1 MLTLTRHAANPILR
15 PRYEVPWESSGS
27 FNGSVAAGDG
37 TVHMVYRGQSVDQA
51 HDGFALSLSTVGYAS
66 SRDGVSFTDRRQ
78 LIVPEH
84 PWEQFGCEDPRV
96 TLLGGTYFICYTAL
110 STYPYTPQGIKVA
123 VALTRDFATLDER
136 HAVTPFNSKAM
147 ALFPQLIDGGPAA
160 VLTAHTDM
168 PPAKIAL
175 ARFREI
181 SDLWSPEYWEEWYAR
196 LDAHVLPLL
205 RSPMDQVEVGA
216 QPVET
221 DDGWLL
227 VYSEIRDYLRGAG
240 RVFGIQAALLDR
252 DDPSRVVARTERP
265 LLVPEAPYEM
275 LGFVPRV
282 SFPSGALLR
291 DGRLDVYYG
300 AADTSVALAGIELES
315 LLAELRATRAQTA
328 SLRRAPEALLTR
340 FEGNPVIAPR
350 AELAWEARGTFN
362 PAAVQFG
369 DDVHLLYRAL
379 GTDDR
384 SVLGYAV
391 SRNGLVVDERP
402 TDPAYGPREP
412 FESSADGGCG
422 CEDPR
427 LTLLEGRLYL
437 LYTAYNGHD
446 ARVALSSIAPDD
458 FCARRWEGWER
469 PILVSAP
476 EVWDKDAC
484 LFPRKIDGR
493 FAVLHRLSVAMWID
507 FAYDLGDLERH
518 WLGGSVLL
526 APRPDHWDNRKVG
539 ACGPP
544 IETEDGWLLLYHGIT
559 EPGSVYS
566 VGGAL
571 LDRDDPTVV
580 LARTPEPIF
589 TPQTDYESRGVVN
602 NVVFPCGT
610 ALRGRDLYVYY
621 GGADRVVGVAVGD
634 LDRLVRHVASYP
646 AEEDA

>member
-1 MLTLTRHAANPILR
+1 MLTLVRHPANPILR
-15 PRYEVPWESSGS
+15 PRYEEGWESAGS
-27 FNGSVAAGDG
+27 FNGSVAAADG
-37 TVHMVYRGQSVDQA
+37 TVHMVYRGQSAEQA
-51 HDGFALSLSTVGYAS
+51 YDGFALSLSTVGYAS

-84 PWEQFGCEDPRV
+84 PWERYGCEDPRV
-96 TLLGGTYFICYTAL
+96 TLLGGTYYICYTAL
-110 STYPYTPQGIKVA
+110 SEYPYRPQGIKVA
-123 VALTRDFATLDER
+123 VALTRDFATIDEK
-136 HAVTPFNSKAM
+136 HAVTTFNSKAM
-147 ALFPQLIDGGPAA
+147 ALFPRLLDGGPAA

-168 PPAKIAL
+168 PPAKIAV
-175 ARFREI
+175 ARFTEI
-181 SDLWSPEYWEEWYAR
+181 SDLWSPEYWEAWYER

-205 RSPMDQVEVGA
+205 RSPMDQVEIGA
-216 QPVET
+216 PPVET

-227 VYSEIRDYLRGAG
+227 VYSEIKDYLRGAG

-252 DDPSRVVARTERP
+252 DDPSRVIARTERP
-265 LLVPEAPYEM
+265 LLVPEAPYEQ

-282 SFPSGALLR
+282 AFPSGALVR

-300 AADTSVALAGIELES
+300 AADTGVAVAGVDLEA
-315 LLAELRATRAQTA
+315 LLGELRAARSRTA
-328 SLRRAPEALLTR
+328 TMRHSPEPLLAR
-340 FEGNPVIAPR
+340 YDGNPVIAPR

-362 PAAVQFG
+362 PAAVQLG

-384 SVLGYAV
+384 SVLGYAL
-391 SRNGLVVDERP
+391 SRDGLSIAERLTEP
-402 TDPAYGPREP
+402 VYEPREP
-412 FESSADGGCG
+412 FELSSDGGSG

-427 LTLLEGRLYL
+427 LTLVDGRLYL

-458 FCARRWEGWER
+458 LTARRWDRWER
-469 PILVSAP
+469 PTLVSAP

-484 LFPRKIDGR
+484 LFPRKVDGR
-493 FAVLHRLSVAMWID
+493 FAVLHRLSVAVWID
-507 FAYDLGDLERH
+507 FAVDLRDLEQQ

-526 APRPDHWDNRKVG
+526 APRPDCWDNRKVG

-544 IETEDGWLLLYHGIT
+544 LETTDGWLLLYHGIT

-566 VGGAL
+566 VGAAL
-571 LDRDDPTVV
+571 LDLDDPTVV
-580 LARTPEPIF
+580 LARTPEPILA
-589 TPQTDYESRGVVN
+589 PETDYESRGVVN

-610 ALRGRDLYVYY
+610 ALKGSDLYVYY

-634 LDRLVRHVASYP
+634 LDGLVRHVRSFSG
-646 AEEDA
+646 EGDE